1 MKRWEVSKFF
11 LLLFSSF
18 WIVKSYFEMGG
29 VTNLFPKQINLEKKT
44 KEMDAKG
51 NEFVIDH

>member
-1 MKRWEVSKFF
+1 MIGY
-11 LLLFSSF
+11 
-18 WIVKSYFEMGG
+18 WIVKSYFEMRG
-29 VTNLFPKQINLEKKT
+29 VTNLFPKQINSEKKT